1 MTRFIRIKTI
11 NNLDVM
17 IRASAI
23 FTITKAEVAKH
34 TYIVTEDACG
44 NREQFI
50 VDCTLDEIQ
59 AMIDGEPE
67 DKPVAVA
74 ELQGSI
80 ADQLRNLLGKTPST
94 LANVAKA
101 AQISTHTLIGFFNE
115 LHTLNSSNCERLAE
129 ALGHRIVLIPEAK
142 ETT

>member
-1 MTRFIRIKTI
+1 
-11 NNLDVM
+11 
-17 IRASAI
+17 
-23 FTITKAEVAKH
+23 
-34 TYIVTEDACG
+34 
-44 NREQFI
+44 
-50 VDCTLDEIQ
+50 VDYTLDEIQ

-80 ADQLRNLLGKTPST
+80 ADQLRNLLGKTPLT
-94 LANVAKA
+94 LASVAKA

-115 LHTLNSSNCERLAE
+115 LHALNGSNCERLAE

>member
-1 MTRFIRIKTI
+1 MTKFIRIKTI

-50 VDCTLDEIQ
+50 VDYTLDEIQ
-59 AMIDGEPE
+59 AMIEGEPE

-80 ADQLRNLLGKTPST
+80 ADQLRSLLKQSSLT
-94 LANVAKA
+94 LSGMAEF
-101 AQISTHTLIGFFNE
+101 THITRHKLEGFRQGVHE
-115 LHTLNSSNCERLAE
+115 LNASNSERLAK
-129 ALGHRIVLIPEAK
+129 ALGYRIVLIPEAK